1 MIREISRSLSAR
13 LLGIFILTAIVY
25 AVVGRFVY
33 LLVLDQDFLREV
45 VGAHIS
51 LHADYV
57 LNDIGS
63 PPSIERARAITERVP
78 VDIRLS
84 GPGVDWASDPA
95 FPQIEQI
102 PFGPIPIGFLG
113 LDEKSQR
120 NLETWAKNLK
130 LVRFGEYRRHAY
142 VELVRD
148 GYKIIIASPR
158 MSETPRPDYTQ
169 PAIGLISIIVLVG
182 CYFAVRWLVRP
193 IKWIQKGTARIGQGD
208 LDYRIRTSRRDD
220 LGDLAA
226 HINHMADDVKDMLE
240 AKQQLLLAISHELR
254 SPLTRAKVALEF
266 LEDGDVKHNLL
277 GDVREMEKL
286 IADLLESERMNAGH
300 TTLRRSSV
308 ELGAMLQDLINAEF
322 QDRFD
327 RINLHLPSQPVV
339 RDIDEVRV
347 RLVAKNLIEN
357 ALRYTPPD
365 GPPVEV
371 ELTAKPGMVILRVR
385 DHGPGIPKEHLP
397 RVTEPFYRADPAR
410 SRSTGGLGLGLYLAK
425 RIAEAHRG
433 SLVIESELGQG
444 TLCTVTIPDFI
455 ATEAA

>member
-1 MIREISRSLSAR
+1 
-13 LLGIFILTAIVY
+13 
-25 AVVGRFVY
+25 
-33 LLVLDQDFLREV
+33 
-45 VGAHIS
+45 
-51 LHADYV
+51 
-57 LNDIGS
+57 
-63 PPSIERARAITERVP
+63 
-78 VDIRLS
+78 
-84 GPGVDWASDPA
+84 
-95 FPQIEQI
+95 
-102 PFGPIPIGFLG
+102 
-113 LDEKSQR
+113 
-120 NLETWAKNLK
+120 
-130 LVRFGEYRRHAY
+130 

-169 PAIGLISIIVLVG
+169 PAIALISILVLVG

-208 LDYRIRTSRRDD
+208 LDYRIRATRRDD
-220 LGDLAA
+220 LGDLAND
-226 HINHMADDVKDMLE
+226 INHMADDVKDMLE

-266 LEDGDVKHNLL
+266 LEDGQVKHDLL

-300 TTLRRSSV
+300 TTLRRSTV
-308 ELGAMLQDLINAEF
+308 ELGAMLQALIQSDFE
-322 QDRFD
+322 DRFD
-327 RINLHLPSQPVV
+327 RINLHLPSETVV
-339 RDIDEVRV
+339 REVDEIRV

-371 ELTAKPGMVILRVR
+371 ELSTKPGMVILRVR
-385 DHGPGIPKEHLP
+385 DYGPGIPKEHLP

-433 SLVIESELGQG
+433 SLVIESELGHG
-444 TLCTVTIPDFI
+444 TLCTVTIPDFV